1 MIISDDNS
9 TTIILSINEL
19 TVLCNNL
26 HKILLVNTPIT
37 NDHSLYVLMV
47 SVLGIKHT
55 QLITFRSYDITLSF
69 WLTLD
74 LFMLLDLLRLSYIIF
89 YVTSPNRKMAKLT
102 DRGGGVSTLD
112 MLLVTEYEEIFTQF
126 GSL

>member
-69 WLTLD
+69 
-74 LFMLLDLLRLSYIIF
+74 
-89 YVTSPNRKMAKLT
+89 
-102 DRGGGVSTLD
+102 
-112 MLLVTEYEEIFTQF
+112 
-126 GSL
+126 